1 MVKWS
6 KSSTVKDKL
15 EPFPNEDMDVDKSDD
30 LYDCNDEH
38 QERHGGAR
46 SHGRGEECG
55 HGPNM
60 IVYRKME
67 VILMSH
73 WLHLFD
79 FSAHCLVHCVVTD
92 QT

>member
-1 MVKWS
+1 MIDV
-6 KSSTVKDKL
+6 
-15 EPFPNEDMDVDKSDD
+15 NMNVDKSDNLHD
-30 LYDCNDEH
+30 GNDEH

-67 VILMSH
+67 VVIISQSF
-73 WLHLFD
+73 WI
-79 FSAHCLVHCVVTD
+79 C
-92 QT
+92 QR